1 MRLRIAIGFGAW
13 LVKRR
18 DSVSGWR
25 DEVGLAYEMD
35 IPMDYDD
42 NDFQSQNFQL
52 VGEDN
57 RFPSSLQSF
66 SLPKLD
72 LDDHF
77 DVRLKFDPLVESE
90 CFLGIQGQD
99 NNWIENFSSGSSAL
113 DFTSSAAESCSISRH
128 NNVWSEATS
137 SESVEMLLKS
147 VGGDELINDG
157 SIIEEVGAHDQLTG
171 VEGHTQTC
179 YKMDDIIKIDPTQ
192 PPDICSKSLSGVN
205 ECSGRDQSLVDA
217 LAQTSEG
224 EKFGMDMDVGSF
236 GERSGSDRE
245 SGAEQCTIDRKGIA
259 SLVDAPPKCAAVADD
274 LLEKTADEDLVGVAK
289 IDREAPDPVSC
300 SAQADDSV
308 VSAGNLM
315 LSENVMEKNCDI
327 PMTLNDSFK
336 HESDHGNATDEPSLS
351 CADSTLSSVKNSF
364 CLEANVDPSV
374 LLMGRCNESIFSGN
388 PDELLE
394 AIAYPINTCNK
405 DGDIG
410 DNKMARTEQMPYLEL
425 EGGRNHEKST
435 VEFSKEQNADQSC
448 RTEVEGVSQHLRECC
463 SKNDSCSENILCT
476 ENAKLTDGHGEVKL
490 DSSMEGMR
498 ENDGSEIGE
507 IKDIS
512 SQLGNNSN
520 TEAAEQHSS
529 NERRHGAVGPEV
541 KNGDTLST
549 RVFDSSL
556 LKIASSDE
564 DKSVADGAFEK
575 EVTADPPQTDFLDN
589 SFSATLANDTDAD
602 LLSSTSHK
610 SLGMSCVHK
619 SKEESCDI
627 QATLHD
633 SLPECAQPSIHSST
647 VSTGNDASTVLD
659 KINPISAAVQDTV
672 MLKVVEDS
680 LTNNM
685 VHNMPEKKET
695 EPTLQPPLS
704 VSDPVAKDGFSGE
717 EIIHVDSGASVP
729 AADVYSAIPTNETN
743 NQQPHSEEAQLI
755 DVGLE
760 PEQMKSSISPSDSI
774 QEDKKD
780 DTCMVVLKADP
791 NSQLITSK
799 NSVDDS
805 DRSSPVSESEEANQA
820 NVTSVNAAE
829 NLSSHG
835 PDFVSPTV
843 TSCIEISKDRREQQK
858 KNEGLLNR
866 AGSVGDDQCCIA
878 ADTTRSV
885 CSVEPVDSNSKKG
898 TALEDDRNPSFEVST
913 AVCSD
918 KTHNVSRPSPTV
930 KPQKPSQ
937 TATKNT
943 QESHFESEVQVY
955 GTFTKTIHEDGTVAS
970 SSYSG
975 KTAKADGKITEE
987 TPPLRR
993 TTEKDDKQ
1001 CSTLPGADLTM
1012 SSNNSSEMR
1021 QYPASWFH
1029 QPFTDLQQVQL
1040 RAQIFVYGSL
1050 IQGTPPDEACMLSA
1064 FGETDVRRGYWE
1076 GMLRVAV
1083 ERFQN
1088 QKSPS
1093 SSCETPVH
1101 SRSGVKVSEQVTRSK
1116 SLPNKSH
1123 NPPVTKFAPSVSSL
1137 SFPTPLWSSSARD
1150 SLQASMPRG
1159 THLDFNQGVSP
1170 LHSYQSPQMGHY
1182 SSNGASWFPPSYPAT
1197 VVIPSQCSR
1206 LDANPQYSAVPV
1218 TATVQVT
1225 PTRESSV
1232 SRASMQ
1238 PGAASALLPSP
1249 GSSVTVATTVPI
1261 EVNRKAPTIANNK
1274 NPSPAQRSRK
1284 RKKTTVSEKVEP
1296 VFPASQTQAEPAA
1309 VTPVAKN
1316 VTFSAVQPSSSS
1328 SATKFG
1334 SVGPLITS
1342 CIISPTHNQIIASGN
1357 TERSV
1362 IFSEETGNRI
1372 EQAKLRAEEAA
1383 ALASSAVRHSQG
1395 IWSQLALQKNSGLAS
1410 ECEEKLASAAVAAAA
1425 AAAVAKAAAAA
1436 AKVASDAALQA
1447 KMMADEALDLVKTGN
1462 TSKNSDA
1469 DYHVGKKMP
1478 MLTPVSILKGKD
1490 KFHGSSS
1497 VISAAR
1503 EASRRRLE
1511 AASAAAKRAENLDAI
1526 LRAAELAAE
1535 AVAQAGVIVAM
1546 GDPLPVALNEL
1557 AEAGPENYF
1566 KVHSSASGRSGKT
1579 SQVVGEQLAVDFSG
1593 SQDKSAKNA
1602 SVWPNHNEIQKVP
1615 AGDTNSSHDKL
1626 PSAAEQ
1632 NHTGGIM
1639 GNASSSDP
1647 IIICER
1653 DHLASISRENSISKD
1668 TLVEVVPND
1677 DRFRGAWF
1685 SAHVLELKDGKAYVC
1700 YNDLHDEGSGQR
1712 KEWIPLEV
1720 DGNKAPRIR
1729 IAHPMTITKPEG
1741 TKKRRR
1747 DAVGK
1752 YEWSVGDHV
1761 EAWRFDGW
1769 WEGIITEKSKE
1780 DETNL
1785 TVHFPAG
1792 GDTLTLKAWNLR
1804 PSLVWKDGQWTQW
1817 VRLRDVSCQPYEG
1830 DTPFEK
1836 RPKLSRFEASLNS
1849 EVDGRGNETRPL
1861 TLSTKESTFTAGKNV
1876 RGDKSSNPRQMTR
1889 TGLRKEGAGV
1899 VFGIPKPASRLLRST
1914 SKTDPQGKRAFNSGP
1929 KWSRPVK
1936 SQTIQNRSMPE
1947 KENSSVSNASASSGG
1962 ESGQDLSLN
1971 PVASLDNEHGQL
1983 IKKNTLEMG
1992 SSYRAVGPTSSSSL
2006 EFSFQSVP
2014 GVATSKNSSG
2024 VEEDRGIK
2032 GKLMSVPE
2040 KSIRS
2045 EKGFEHLGKAM
2056 PETVE
2061 PRRSN
2066 RRIQPTSRLLEGL
2079 QSSLIISKIPSVS
2092 HDKGSRALHRGGSS
2106 SRGNTHG

>member
-1 MRLRIAIGFGAW
+1 
-13 LVKRR
+13 
-18 DSVSGWR
+18 
-25 DEVGLAYEMD
+25 
-35 IPMDYDD
+35 MDYDD

-171 VEGHTQTC
+171 VEGHIQTC

-205 ECSGRDQSLVDA
+205 ECQGRDQSQVDA
-217 LAQTSEG
+217 LAQASEG
-224 EKFGMDMDVGSF
+224 EKSGMDMDVGSF
-236 GERSGSDRE
+236 GERSGSDQE

-259 SLVDAPPKCAAVADD
+259 SLADAPPKCAAVCED
-274 LLEKTADEDLVGVAK
+274 LLEKTVDEDPVGVTK
-289 IDREAPDPVSC
+289 IDREASAPVAC
-300 SAQADDSV
+300 SVQADDSV

-315 LSENVMEKNCDI
+315 LSENVMEKNSDI

-336 HESDHGNATDEPSLS
+336 HESDHDNVTDEPSVS
-351 CADSTLSSVKNSF
+351 CGADNTLTSVKNSS
-364 CLEANVDPSV
+364 CLEANVDPPV
-374 LLMGRCNESIFSGN
+374 LLMERCNESIFSGN

-394 AIAYPINTCNK
+394 AIAYPVNTCNK
-405 DGDIG
+405 DGEIG
-410 DNKMARTEQMPYLEL
+410 DFKMARTEQMPYLKL
-425 EGGRNHEKST
+425 EGGRNQEKSS
-435 VEFSKEQNADQSC
+435 VEFNKEENADQSC
-448 RTEVEGVSQHLRECC
+448 GTEVEDVSQNLQESC
-463 SKNDSCSENILCT
+463 SKNNSCSENVLCT
-476 ENAKLTDGHGEVKL
+476 EIVKLTDGHGEVKL
-490 DSSMEGMR
+490 DRSTEGMK

-520 TEAAEQHSS
+520 REAAELDSS
-529 NERRHGAVGPEV
+529 NEERHGAVGPEV
-541 KNGDTLST
+541 KNGDTLPT
-549 RVFDSSL
+549 RVFDTSL

-575 EVTADPPQTDFLDN
+575 EVTADLPQTDFLDK
-589 SFSATLANDTDAD
+589 SFSATLANDTDVD

-610 SLGMSCVHK
+610 SLGMSSDHK
-619 SKEESCDI
+619 SKAESCDI
-627 QATLHD
+627 QETLHD
-633 SLPECAQPSIHSST
+633 SLPEWAQPSIHSST
-647 VSTGNDASTVLD
+647 ISSNSDASIVLD

-672 MLKVVEDS
+672 MLNVVEDS
-680 LTNNM
+680 STNNM
-685 VHNMPEKKET
+685 VHNMPEKRET
-695 EPTLQPPLS
+695 ESTLQPPLS
-704 VSDPVAKDGFSGE
+704 VNVMHFTETSCSLLKNAEAQTFDKQVSDPIAMDGLSGE
-717 EIIHVDSGASVP
+717 EIIHVDSVASLP
-729 AADVYSAIPTNETN
+729 AADVYSAFPTNETN
-743 NQQPHSEEAQLI
+743 NQQSHSDEAQLI
-755 DVGLE
+755 DADLE
-760 PEQMKSSISPSDSI
+760 PDQRKSSIPPSDSI

-780 DTCMVVLKADP
+780 DTCMMVSKAYS
-791 NSQLITSK
+791 NFQLITSK

-805 DRSSPVSESEEANQA
+805 DRSSPISESAEANQA
-820 NVTSVNAAE
+820 NVTSVNAEQLSPEGRAE

-835 PDFVSPTV
+835 PDLVSPTV

-858 KNEGLLNR
+858 KNEDLSNR
-866 AGSVGDDQCCIA
+866 AGSVGEDRCCIS
-878 ADTTRSV
+878 ADTARSA
-885 CSVEPVDSNSKKG
+885 CGAEPVDNNSKEG
-898 TALEDDRNPSFEVST
+898 TALEDNRNPSFEVST
-913 AVCSD
+913 AICSD
-918 KTHNVSRPSPTV
+918 KTHNVSRPPTV
-930 KPQKPSQ
+930 KPQKRSQ

-943 QESHFESEVQVY
+943 QESHFESEVEV
-955 GTFTKTIHEDGTVAS
+955 TKTIHEDGTVAS
-970 SSYSG
+970 RSYSG
-975 KTAKADGKITEE
+975 KTAKPDGKITEE
-987 TPPLRR
+987 TPPLSQ
-993 TTEKDDKQ
+993 TTEKDGKQ
-1001 CSTLPGADLTM
+1001 CSTPPSAVLTM
-1012 SSNNSSEMR
+1012 GSDNYPEMR
-1021 QYPASWFH
+1021 QYPGTKDASLFH

-1093 SSCETPVH
+1093 SGCETPVH
-1101 SRSGVKVSEQVTRSK
+1101 SRSGVRVSEQVTRSK

-1159 THLDFNQGVSP
+1159 THLDFNQAVSP

-1182 SSNGASWFPPSYPAT
+1182 SSNGASWFPPNYPAT

-1232 SRASMQ
+1232 SRASVQ

-1249 GSSVTVATTVPI
+1249 GPSVTVATTVPI
-1261 EVNRKAPTIANNK
+1261 EVNRKTPTIVNNK

-1284 RKKTTVSEKVEP
+1284 RKKTTVSDKVEP

-1309 VTPVAKN
+1309 ATPIAKT

-1328 SATKFG
+1328 PTKN
-1334 SVGPLITS
+1334 SSIVPVITS
-1342 CIISPTHNQIIASGN
+1342 CNISPTHNQIVASGN
-1357 TERSV
+1357 TEQSA
-1362 IFSEETGNRI
+1362 IFPEETSSRI
-1372 EQAKLRAEEAA
+1372 EQTKLQAEEAA

-1447 KMMADEALDLVKTGN
+1447 KMMADEALDLVKTAN

-1469 DYHVGKKMP
+1469 DYHVGKKMT

-1546 GDPLPVALNEL
+1546 GDPLPVAFNEL

-1566 KVHSSASGRSGKT
+1566 KVLSSASGRSGKT
-1579 SQVVGEQLAVDFSG
+1579 SQIAGDQLAVDFSG
-1593 SQDKSAKNA
+1593 GQDKSAKNA
-1602 SVWPNHNEIQKVP
+1602 SDWLNHNEIQKVP
-1615 AGDTNSSHDKL
+1615 AGDTKSSHDKL

-1632 NHTGGIM
+1632 NHSGSIM

-1653 DHLASISRENSISKD
+1653 DHLASISMENGISKD
-1668 TLVEVVPND
+1668 TLVEVMPND

-1685 SAHVLELKDGKAYVC
+1685 SAHVLELKDGKAHVC
-1700 YNDLHDEGSGQR
+1700 YNDLQDEGSGQR

-1769 WEGIITEKSKE
+1769 WEGIVTEKSKE

-1792 GDTLTLKAWNLR
+1792 GDTLTFKAWNLR
-1804 PSLVWKDGQWTQW
+1804 PSLIWKDGQWTQW
-1817 VRLRDVSCQPYEG
+1817 VRFRDVSCQSYEG

-1836 RPKLSRFEASLNS
+1836 RPKLSRLEASLNS
-1849 EVDGRGNETRPL
+1849 EVDGRGNEETRPL
-1861 TLSTKESTFTAGKNV
+1861 TLSAKESTFTAGKNV
-1876 RGDKSSNPRQMTR
+1876 RGEKSSNPRQMTR

-1914 SKTDPQGKRAFNSGP
+1914 SKTDPQGKRAFNSRP

-1936 SQTIQNRSMPE
+1936 SQTIQSRSMAE

-1962 ESGQDLSLN
+1962 ESGQDLSLH
-1971 PVASLDNEHGQL
+1971 PVASLGNEHDQL

-1992 SSYRAVGPTSSSSL
+1992 SSFRAVGPTSSSSL

-2014 GVATSKNSSG
+2014 GVATLKNFSG
-2024 VEEDRGIK
+2024 AEDDRGIK
-2032 GKLMSVPE
+2032 GKLMSVAE
-2040 KSIRS
+2040 KSFRS
-2045 EKGFEHLGKAM
+2045 EKGFEHPGKAM
-2056 PETVE
+2056 SETVE

-2079 QSSLIISKIPSVS
+2079 QSSLIISKIPNVS
-2092 HDKGSRALHRGGSS
+2092 HDKGPRALHRGGSS

>member
-1 MRLRIAIGFGAW
+1 MW
-13 LVKRR
+13 VPLVKDR
-18 DSVSGWR
+18 
-25 DEVGLAYEMD
+25 
-35 IPMDYDD
+35 
-42 NDFQSQNFQL
+42 
-52 VGEDN
+52 
-57 RFPSSLQSF
+57 
-66 SLPKLD
+66 
-72 LDDHF
+72 
-77 DVRLKFDPLVESE
+77 
-90 CFLGIQGQD
+90 
-99 NNWIENFSSGSSAL
+99 
-113 DFTSSAAESCSISRH
+113 
-128 NNVWSEATS
+128 
-137 SESVEMLLKS
+137 
-147 VGGDELINDG
+147 
-157 SIIEEVGAHDQLTG
+157 
-171 VEGHTQTC
+171 
-179 YKMDDIIKIDPTQ
+179 
-192 PPDICSKSLSGVN
+192 
-205 ECSGRDQSLVDA
+205 
-217 LAQTSEG
+217 
-224 EKFGMDMDVGSF
+224 
-236 GERSGSDRE
+236 GSDQE

-259 SLVDAPPKCAAVADD
+259 SLADAPPKCVAVCEDF
-274 LLEKTADEDLVGVAK
+274 LEKTVDEDPVGDTK
-289 IDREAPDPVSC
+289 IDREASDPVAC
-300 SAQADDSV
+300 SVQADDSV
-308 VSAGNLM
+308 VSAGNLI
-315 LSENVMEKNCDI
+315 LSENVMEKNSDI

-336 HESDHGNATDEPSLS
+336 HESDHGNVTDEPSVS
-351 CADSTLSSVKNSF
+351 CGADNSLTRVKNSS
-364 CLEANVDPSV
+364 CLEASVDPPV
-374 LLMGRCNESIFSGN
+374 LLMERCNESIFSGN

-394 AIAYPINTCNK
+394 AIAYPVNTCNK
-405 DGDIG
+405 DGEIG
-410 DNKMARTEQMPYLEL
+410 DIKMARTEQMSYLEL
-425 EGGRNHEKST
+425 EGGRTQEKSS
-435 VEFSKEQNADQSC
+435 VEFNKEQNADQSC
-448 RTEVEGVSQHLRECC
+448 WTEVEDVSQNLQESC
-463 SKNDSCSENILCT
+463 SKNNSCSENVLCT
-476 ENAKLTDGHGEVKL
+476 EIVKLTDGHGEVKL
-490 DSSMEGMR
+490 DSSMEGMK
-498 ENDGSEIGE
+498 ENDGSEMGE

-512 SQLGNNSN
+512 SQLGINSN
-520 TEAAEQHSS
+520 REAAELDSS
-529 NERRHGAVGPEV
+529 NEQRHGAVGPEV
-541 KNGDTLST
+541 KNGDALPT

-575 EVTADPPQTDFLDN
+575 EVTADLPQTDFLDK
-589 SFSATLANDTDAD
+589 SFSATLVNDTDAD
-602 LLSSTSHK
+602 LLASTSHK
-610 SLGMSCVHK
+610 SLGMSSDHK
-619 SKEESCDI
+619 SKAESCDI
-627 QATLHD
+627 QVALHD

-647 VSTGNDASTVLD
+647 ISSNSDASIVLD

-680 LTNNM
+680 STNNM

-695 EPTLQPPLS
+695 ESTLQPPLS
-704 VSDPVAKDGFSGE
+704 VNVTHFAETSCSLLKNAEAQTFDKQVSDPVAMDGLSGE
-717 EIIHVDSGASVP
+717 EIIHVDSVASLP
-729 AADVYSAIPTNETN
+729 AADVYSAFPTNETN
-743 NQQPHSEEAQLI
+743 NQQSHSEEAQLI

-760 PEQMKSSISPSDSI
+760 PDQRKSSIPASDSI

-780 DTCMVVLKADP
+780 DTCMMVSKANP
-791 NSQLITSK
+791 NFQLITSK

-805 DRSSPVSESEEANQA
+805 DRSSPISESAEANQA
-820 NVTSVNAAE
+820 NVTSVNAEQLSPEGRAE

-835 PDFVSPTV
+835 PDLVSPTV
-843 TSCIEISKDRREQQK
+843 TSCFEISKDRREQQK
-858 KNEGLLNR
+858 KNEDLSNR
-866 AGSVGDDQCCIA
+866 AGSVGDDRCCIS

-885 CSVEPVDSNSKKG
+885 CSAEPVDNNSKEG
-898 TALEDDRNPSFEVST
+898 TTLEDNRNPSFEVST
-913 AVCSD
+913 AICSD
-918 KTHNVSRPSPTV
+918 KTHNVSRPPTV
-930 KPQKPSQ
+930 KPQKLSQ

-943 QESHFESEVQVY
+943 QEIHFESEVEVH

-975 KTAKADGKITEE
+975 KTAKPDGKITEE
-987 TPPLRR
+987 TPPLSQ
-993 TTEKDDKQ
+993 TTEDGKQ
-1001 CSTLPGADLTM
+1001 CSTSPSAVLTM
-1012 SSNNSSEMR
+1012 GSDNHSEMR
-1021 QYPASWFH
+1021 QYPASLFH

-1093 SSCETPVH
+1093 SGCETPVH
-1101 SRSGVKVSEQVTRSK
+1101 SRSGVRVSEQVTRSK
-1116 SLPNKSH
+1116 SLPSKSH

-1159 THLDFNQGVSP
+1159 THLDFNQAVSP

-1182 SSNGASWFPPSYPAT
+1182 SSNGASWFPPNYPAT

-1232 SRASMQ
+1232 SRASVQ
-1238 PGAASALLPSP
+1238 PGAASALLLSP
-1249 GSSVTVATTVPI
+1249 GPSVTVATTVPI
-1261 EVNRKAPTIANNK
+1261 EVNRKAPTIVNNK

-1296 VFPASQTQAEPAA
+1296 VFPASQTLAEPAA
-1309 VTPVAKN
+1309 ATPVAKT

-1328 SATKFG
+1328 PTKI
-1334 SVGPLITS
+1334 SSIGPVITS
-1342 CIISPTHNQIIASGN
+1342 CIISPTHNQIVASGN
-1357 TERSV
+1357 TEQSA
-1362 IFSEETGNRI
+1362 IFPEEASSRI
-1372 EQAKLRAEEAA
+1372 EQTKQQAEEAA

-1395 IWSQLALQKNSGLAS
+1395 IWSQLVLQKNSGLAS

-1447 KMMADEALDLVKTGN
+1447 KMMADEALDLVKTAN

-1469 DYHVGKKMP
+1469 DYHVGKKMT

-1566 KVHSSASGRSGKT
+1566 KVLSSASGRPGKT
-1579 SQVVGEQLAVDFSG
+1579 SQIAGDQLAVDFSG

-1602 SVWPNHNEIQKVP
+1602 SDWSNHNEIQKVP
-1615 AGDTNSSHDKL
+1615 AGDTKSSHDKL

-1632 NHTGGIM
+1632 NHTGSIM

-1653 DHLASISRENSISKD
+1653 DHLTSISMENGISKD
-1668 TLVEVVPND
+1668 TLVEVMPND

-1685 SAHVLELKDGKAYVC
+1685 SAHVLELKDGKAHVC
-1700 YNDLHDEGSGQR
+1700 YNDLQDEGSGQR

-1720 DGNKAPRIR
+1720 DGHKAPRLR

-1792 GDTLTLKAWNLR
+1792 GDTLTFKAWNLR
-1804 PSLVWKDGQWTQW
+1804 PSLIWKDGQWTQW

-1849 EVDGRGNETRPL
+1849 EVDGRGNEETRPL
-1861 TLSTKESTFTAGKNV
+1861 TLSAKESTFTAGKNV
-1876 RGDKSSNPRQMTR
+1876 RGEKSSNPRQMTR

-1899 VFGIPKPASRLLRST
+1899 VFGVPKPASRLLRST
-1914 SKTDPQGKRAFNSGP
+1914 SKTDPQGKRAFNSRP

-1936 SQTIQNRSMPE
+1936 SQTIQSRSMAE

-1962 ESGQDLSLN
+1962 ESGQDLSLH
-1971 PVASLDNEHGQL
+1971 PVASLDNEHDQL

-1992 SSYRAVGPTSSSSL
+1992 SSFRAVGPTSSSSL

-2014 GVATSKNSSG
+2014 GVATSKKFSG
-2024 VEEDRGIK
+2024 AEEDRGAK
-2032 GKLMSVPE
+2032 GKLLSVAE
-2040 KSIRS
+2040 KSFRS
-2045 EKGFEHLGKAM
+2045 EKGFEHPGKAM

-2092 HDKGSRALHRGGSS
+2092 HDKGPRPLHRGGSS